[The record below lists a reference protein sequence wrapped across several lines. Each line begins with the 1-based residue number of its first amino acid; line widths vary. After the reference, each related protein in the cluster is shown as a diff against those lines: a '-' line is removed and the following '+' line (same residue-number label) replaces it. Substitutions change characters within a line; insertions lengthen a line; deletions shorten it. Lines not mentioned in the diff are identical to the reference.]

1 MSRKVLWW
9 FGLFVFA
16 TLSGFAIA
24 WLLGSF
30 GRGRARGTTTLVQPE
45 RVEITISATVDG
57 SERLIFTAGSVWN
70 DHGQWQ
76 HPKDVVFNGQPWE
89 DLSQAPSG
97 WSELAPTLDLLKA
110 AITVRNGRD
119 VIALEPTAE
128 GFDLYFA
135 DTQMGSAR
143 YSVTVSIPK
152 K

>member
-1 MSRKVLWW
+1 MNKDP
-9 FGLFVFA
+9 
-16 TLSGFAIA
+16 AIETPDD
-24 WLLGSF
+24 G
-30 GRGRARGTTTLVQPE
+30 
-45 RVEITISATVDG
+45 G
-57 SERLIFTAGSVWN
+57 SETPAL
-70 DHGQWQ
+70 
-76 HPKDVVFNGQPWE
+76 DVVPGPFASAALVPLYE
-89 DLSQAPSG
+89 APSG